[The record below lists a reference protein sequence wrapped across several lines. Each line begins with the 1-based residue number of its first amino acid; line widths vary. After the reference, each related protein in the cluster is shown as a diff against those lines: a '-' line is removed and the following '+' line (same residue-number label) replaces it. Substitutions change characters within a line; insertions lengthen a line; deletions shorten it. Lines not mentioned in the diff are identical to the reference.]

1 MNRLQLI
8 GGAMHRDAPEV
19 HLRSHVDIITDASD
33 PTNGRGDAARPTT
46 PVIHTPCKLPLSTE
60 SCNSL

>member
-1 MNRLQLI
+1 MNCLNLI
-8 GGAMHRDAPEV
+8 GDARHRVTPEEY
-19 HLRSHVDIITDASD
+19 LRSHVDIITDATD
-33 PTNGRGDAARPTT
+33 PPNGRGDAARPTT

>member
-8 GGAMHRDAPEV
+8 GDAMHRDT
-19 HLRSHVDIITDASD
+19 HVDIITDATD
-33 PTNGRGDAARPTT
+33 PPNGRGDAARPTT